1 MEIKEFGA
9 AVLALM
15 LASEFGFGQG
25 DLFPVVEGGISAGSG

>member
-1 MEIKEFGA
+1 
-9 AVLALM
+9 M